1 MSTVLEVTNL
11 TAGYGKIVAVDNVSF
26 GVKAGQTVTI
36 IGPNGAGKTT
46 SLNAVMGLQPA
57 IGRII
62 FDGEDVSRLATEQR
76 LYRGLCLVPE
86 KRELFQSMSV
96 EDNILLGGFVRR
108 RDTGGNRKILAHVYE
123 RFPRLAERR
132 HQIAGTLSGGERQM
146 LTLARAIMSRP
157 KLLMLD
163 EPSLGLA
170 PRIVET
176 VFEII
181 CDLSESGVAILVVEQ
196 NARAALAISDYGYV
210 METGS
215 ITLAGSSKELQQD
228 PRILDA
234 YLGARQHSHIA
245 R

>member
-1 MSTVLEVTNL
+1 VSTILEVSNL

-26 GVKAGQTVTI
+26 RVEAGQTVTI

-46 SLNAVMGLQPA
+46 SLNAVMGLQA
-57 IGRII
+57 SAGRVV
-62 FDGEDVSRLATEQR
+62 FAGEDVSRMATELR

-96 EDNILLGGFVRR
+96 QDNILLGGFVRR
-108 RDTGGNRKILAHVYE
+108 RDIGGNKKTLASVYE

-132 HQIAGTLSGGERQM
+132 DQIAGTLSGGERQM
-146 LTLARAIMSRP
+146 LTLARALMSRP

-170 PRIVET
+170 PRIIET

-181 CDLSESGVAILVVEQ
+181 RDLNDSGVAILVVEQ
-196 NARAALAISDYGYV
+196 NARAALGISDHGYV

-215 ITLAGSSKELQQD
+215 ITLSGSSKELQND
-228 PRILDA
+228 PRILEA
-234 YLGARQHSHIA
+234 YLGARRHSPNP
-245 R
+245 